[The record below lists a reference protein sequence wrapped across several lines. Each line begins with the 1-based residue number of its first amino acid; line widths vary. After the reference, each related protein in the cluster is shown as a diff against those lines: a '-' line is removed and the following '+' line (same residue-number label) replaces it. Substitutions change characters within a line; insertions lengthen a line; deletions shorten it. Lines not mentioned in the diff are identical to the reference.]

1 MLAAQKKIK
10 SLKKKIKLL
19 KLFKI
24 ERPFPNESP
33 SKAGYLAIKQL
44 MGQHCCRQM
53 LHSVQKAT
61 TKGVKKA
68 ISPANEWRCLW
79 VCVCEPR
86 CGLVCV
92 YTLLSPLSLTTP
104 SAPGCLCLCVPVS
117 PCQDLSPSWRANKNV
132 FMFGPVNRFIQP
144 APSPPYLFS
153 VLYMFVCVCRSIL
166 LN

>member
-79 VCVCEPR
+79 VCVCAKVWASVCAHSPLTPFSYHAVSPWVLVFVCPRESLPGLEPELKSKQK
-86 CGLVCV
+86 CFHVWACQQIYPTGP
-92 YTLLSPLSLTTP
+92 LSPLLI
-104 SAPGCLCLCVPVS
+104 
-117 PCQDLSPSWRANKNV
+117 
-132 FMFGPVNRFIQP
+132 FGFV
-144 APSPPYLFS
+144 Y
-153 VLYMFVCVCRSIL
+153 VCVCMQKHFA
-166 LN
+166 